1 MGKYSKLSQGALLTE
16 AFTSPGRRVAVF
28 RPSVC
33 SLILDDSAGPS
44 FCYILKT
51 SVFPLL
57 TCCVTLDS
65 PGLKLILYKT
75 MPCLPSRS
83 SKRSK

>member
-1 MGKYSKLSQGALLTE
+1 MGKYSKLSQGSLITE
-16 AFTSPGRRVAVF
+16 AFTSPSRRVAVF

-33 SLILDDSAGPS
+33 PLILDNSAGP
-44 FCYILKT
+44 FLCYILKT

-57 TCCVTLDS
+57 TCSVTLDS
-65 PGLKLILYKT
+65 PGLKFILYKT

>member
-1 MGKYSKLSQGALLTE
+1 MGNYSKLSQGSLITE

-28 RPSVC
+28 RSSVC
-33 SLILDDSAGPS
+33 PLTLDDSAGPS
-44 FCYILKT
+44 LCYILKT

-57 TCCVTLDS
+57 TCSVTPDS
-65 PGLKLILYKT
+65 PGLKLIFYKT